1 MKDCAKAASQSNL
14 VDRIISA
21 LPLQDRAFLLD
32 SPPGCAH
39 NRNLPYS
46 WADGEMLF
54 GWEPAQVLQAD
65 VAQGCNDALRSLDR
79 LWQSSGEARSAI
91 AVGYFSY
98 DMGGCIEPVAASAL
112 PNDPFPLMYFAFYD
126 RYFAYNPVSGR
137 LRLHQRGHVEDVDV
151 SSFQELGV
159 SIPAGRR
166 TSSVKRPTA
175 QANFTMQGYVRAVE
189 AAREYILAGDIYEVN
204 LSQRVTVP
212 YDGCPG
218 ELYLRLR
225 TGNPAPY
232 SAFLSVPGGTI
243 LSSSPE
249 LFLGVEGDHVVTRP
263 IKGTIRR
270 HADPGADEAAA
281 RALAASVKDN
291 AELAMIVD
299 LERND
304 LGRVCRYGS
313 VKVLEA
319 CRVET
324 FSRVHHLVSTIE
336 GRLSPDSTLSPL
348 IAATFPGGSITGA
361 PKIRAMQIIDELEP
375 CRRGLYTGAIGCVL
389 PGRRAQFNIAIRTFL
404 HHGSRL
410 LLQVGGAVTADSDPE
425 AEYQE
430 TLAKADA
437 MLAAV
442 GATFPDR
449 ET

>member
-1 MKDCAKAASQSNL
+1 MKTPAKAASQSNL
-14 VDRIISA
+14 VDRIIRA
-21 LPLQDRAFLLD
+21 LPHEDRAFLLD

-39 NRNLPYS
+39 DRNLPYS
-46 WADGEMLF
+46 WADGEILF
-54 GWEPAQVLQAD
+54 GWGPGQVLQAD
-65 VAQGCNDALRSLDR
+65 TAEGCHDSLQSLDR
-79 LWQSSGEARSAI
+79 LWQSSRQDGAAI
-91 AVGYFSY
+91 AVGYISY

-112 PNDPFPLMYFAFYD
+112 PEDPFPLVYFAFYD

-137 LRLHQRGHVEDVDV
+137 LRLHHRGHAEDVDV
-151 SSFQELGV
+151 SSLQGL
-159 SIPAGRR
+159 PAGVPAARC
-166 TSSVKRPTA
+166 TSSVKRLVA
-175 QANFTMQGYVRAVE
+175 QANFTMQGYVSAVE

-232 SAFLSVPGGTI
+232 AAFLSVPGGTI

-249 LFLGVEGDHVVTRP
+249 LFLRVEGDHVVTRP

-270 HADPGADEAAA
+270 HADPVADELAAC
-281 RALAASVKDN
+281 ALAASVKDN

-313 VKVLEA
+313 VKVLQA

-336 GRLSPDSTLSPL
+336 GRLSLDSTLCPL

-375 CRRGLYTGAIGCVL
+375 CRRGLYTGAIGYVL
-389 PGRRAQFNIAIRTFL
+389 PGRRAEFNIAIRTFL
-404 HHGSRL
+404 HHGGRL

-430 TLAKADA
+430 TLAKAEA
-437 MLAAV
+437 MLAVV
-442 GATFPDR
+442 GAAFPDK